1 METWGFLGQF
11 FVGIFSPS
19 DLVYPKFLTQLAQG
33 EVLQAGRKCH
43 LLQIVVEKTSAKQV
57 SIVDDND
64 PEYIG

>member
-1 METWGFLGQF
+1 LGVSGPIFCWNFLAA
-11 FVGIFSPS
+11 

-33 EVLQAGRKCH
+33 EVLQAGRKCQ

-64 PEYIG
+64 PKYIG